1 MPTKEKS
8 QKAQAARR
16 LAKQAEDN
24 WNDRMGQ
31 MPPHLQIPI
40 TTGNISPRTKADM
53 DPKERARNGM
63 VEADPSTGDYVWIPE
78 ELRKR
83 PAGASERRTEEM
95 RDRIR
100 RLQIRYPALWGRRS
114 QAKAI
119 SREEEK
125 EGRKISVRTIQKY
138 FALSR
143 KRTH

>member
-8 QKAQAARR
+8 LKAQVAKRA
-16 LAKQAEDN
+16 AKQAEDD

-31 MPPHLQIPI
+31 VPVYLQAPP
-40 TTGNISPRTKADM
+40 TEYNISPRTKEDM
-53 DPKERARNGM
+53 DPMARARNGM

-78 ELRKR
+78 ELGKR
-83 PAGASERRTEEM
+83 PAGASESRTEEM

-100 RLQIRYPALWGRRS
+100 RLRISYPTLWGQRS
-114 QAKAI
+114 QAKTI

-125 EGRKISVRTIQKY
+125 EGRIISVRTIQKY
-138 FALSR
+138 FALVR